1 METPKSN
8 GTIKQPPKRKKLSRK
23 FWLIVSLAVVTLI
36 IGGWW
41 MIRSRQTQAAC
52 VVGDPGRVY
61 ATAPAVKHMFAEE
74 RLAYRLRDN
83 GQFVPIDE
91 VTVAETA
98 DHEYSLRVSF
108 DQPYINPRFGS
119 KTVGTLELLEDGQPV
134 TEPPKDDQGKLILP
148 ELSVAVS
155 LYGASIN
162 LPTEFVPI
170 GKSYNSGALVPTYDH
185 HILLP
190 VTNIYAP
197 EGVRDH
203 YNQGDGIDL
212 SDGKATFEFN
222 YFGMRHSPYLQITF
236 HAGYATPFSLSKTLC
251 FADQVSSNIPKVIDN
266 LRQQTKTEFYYSV
279 SATPAQLNDNKTTR
293 VKLEITARDAKTNKV
308 DTNPFQ
314 RVEIN
319 AVPLSQ
325 TTDQPIS
332 GTINTLLT
340 EPRSTYQ
347 ARGKFVF
354 ADPNDPEIEK
364 YVILQTAKNTDTY
377 TRASYGSPS
386 TIFTDLVNGKAT
398 VYYDFSGVNDS
409 LDTPLT
415 FVVQPANFE
424 LKTVV
429 WGVDKSPL
437 NSASNRSKQNLTLP
451 EKPTQFI
458 GEIANPRL
466 DTPDLPTS
474 SEPDF
479 LYRTWQTDAIRELVY
494 TVYPIPVGES
504 TGNWWS
510 KAIARLAIWQ
520 ILIVLFGVAA
530 IAWQLHQQKNKNK
543 TNDGQIK

>member
-1 METPKSN
+1 
-8 GTIKQPPKRKKLSRK
+8 
-23 FWLIVSLAVVTLI
+23 
-36 IGGWW
+36 
-41 MIRSRQTQAAC
+41 
-52 VVGDPGRVY
+52 
-61 ATAPAVKHMFAEE
+61 
-74 RLAYRLRDN
+74 
-83 GQFVPIDE
+83 
-91 VTVAETA
+91 
-98 DHEYSLRVSF
+98 
-108 DQPYINPRFGS
+108 
-119 KTVGTLELLEDGQPV
+119 
-134 TEPPKDDQGKLILP
+134 
-148 ELSVAVS
+148 
-155 LYGASIN
+155 
-162 LPTEFVPI
+162 
-170 GKSYNSGALVPTYDH
+170 
-185 HILLP
+185 
-190 VTNIYAP
+190 
-197 EGVRDH
+197 
-203 YNQGDGIDL
+203 
-212 SDGKATFEFN
+212 
-222 YFGMRHSPYLQITF
+222 
-236 HAGYATPFSLSKTLC
+236 
-251 FADQVSSNIPKVIDN
+251 
-266 LRQQTKTEFYYSV
+266 
-279 SATPAQLNDNKTTR
+279 
-293 VKLEITARDAKTNKV
+293 
-308 DTNPFQ
+308 
-314 RVEIN
+314 
-319 AVPLSQ
+319 
-325 TTDQPIS
+325 
-332 GTINTLLT
+332 
-340 EPRSTYQ
+340 
-347 ARGKFVF
+347 
-354 ADPNDPEIEK
+354 
-364 YVILQTAKNTDTY
+364 
-377 TRASYGSPS
+377 RASYGSPS